1 MGLFSKKIKDITV
14 TTIAEGKYVPIEKV
28 PDKVFSSKM
37 MGDGFAILPSN
48 GKIYAPVS
56 GTVASVFPT
65 KHAITISEKNGL
77 QILIHLGID
86 TVELN
91 GVPFN
96 ILVQEGEKI
105 KQDQL
110 IAEIDLQKLKDSQK
124 DSTCMMLITNMDDV
138 KELTNLDLADSSAI
152 TVGTDMVEAKLK

>member
-1 MGLFSKKIKDITV
+1 M
-14 TTIAEGKYVPIEKV
+14 
-28 PDKVFSSKM
+28 
-37 MGDGFAILPSN
+37 
-48 GKIYAPVS
+48 
-56 GTVASVFPT
+56 
-65 KHAITISEKNGL
+65 
-77 QILIHLGID
+77 GID

-105 KQDQL
+105 QQDQL

-138 KELTNLDLADSSAI
+138 KELTNLDLADSSVI